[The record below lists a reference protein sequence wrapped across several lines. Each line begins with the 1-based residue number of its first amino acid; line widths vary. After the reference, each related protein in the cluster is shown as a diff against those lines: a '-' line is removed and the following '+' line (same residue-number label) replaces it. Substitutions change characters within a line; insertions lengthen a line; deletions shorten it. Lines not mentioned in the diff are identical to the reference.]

1 MNHKKSTFEL
11 LSEKFGKENF
21 DEVAY
26 AGGMTTI
33 IVPKSILA
41 EVVRF
46 LHDDPRCSVEQL
58 TDIIGIDYQGYAQET
73 PSRFALVYPMLSL
86 SHNKRVI
93 LKVWVA
99 EEDMTVPSLTDI
111 YRGANW
117 PEREAAEM
125 FGFSFEGHPN
135 PKRLLLCDL
144 FEGKHPLRKDYPLQG
159 QGERESFRIVD
170 RETS

>member
-1 MNHKKSTFEL
+1 MNNNISTFEL
-11 LSEKFGKENF
+11 LSENFGSQSF
-21 DEVAY
+21 DEVDY
-26 AGGMTTI
+26 AGGTKAI
-33 IVPKSILA
+33 IVPKSILV

-46 LHDDPRCSVEQL
+46 LYDDEQCSFEQL
-58 TDIIGIDYQGYAQET
+58 TDVIGIDYQGYVQET

-86 SHNKRVI
+86 SHNKRII
-93 LKVWVA
+93 LKVWVP
-99 EEDMTVPSLTDI
+99 EEDMTVPSLTGI
-111 YRGANW
+111 YCGANW

-125 FGFSFEGHPN
+125 FGFVFEGHPN

-144 FEGKHPLRKDYPLQG
+144 FEGKHPLRKDYPLKG